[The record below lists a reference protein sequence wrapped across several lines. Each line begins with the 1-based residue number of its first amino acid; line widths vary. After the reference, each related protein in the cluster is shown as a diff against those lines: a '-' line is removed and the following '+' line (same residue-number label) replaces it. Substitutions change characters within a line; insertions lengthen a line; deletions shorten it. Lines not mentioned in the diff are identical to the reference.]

1 MKHSKMFRTKTA
13 YTMCIYVQQPVMLF
27 LEEFE
32 AISACAT
39 GSGWPLSLQL
49 MAAMGEYVDVIAMSG
64 ALSACERGSWEG
76 AVALLGVMLR
86 CRIGP
91 DDACFQS
98 VP

>member
-1 MKHSKMFRTKTA
+1 MR
-13 YTMCIYVQQPVMLF
+13 IL
-27 LEEFE
+27 E

-39 GSGWPLSLQL
+39 GSGWPISLQL

-76 AVALLGVMLR
+76 AVDLLGLMLR
-86 CRIGP
+86 CRLWP
-91 DDACFQS
+91 DDDCFQS